1 MQQLAYV
8 GSIVPDRNP
17 FSAPPFSRSGNLYQT
32 EVVQG
37 LADLGLEPSLVL
49 SFATLPSFPKHPK
62 LWVKGQ
68 RLKEAGLPELRLQ
81 GFLNVTPFK
90 QLGLGLGAFFWL
102 VAWSLARH
110 GKRRV
115 ILAYNL
121 TVPPGLFVWLAAR
134 LTGARLCVSLNDIEV
149 PGVTVPDSRFF
160 RWDFQMHRFLIP
172 RLDGRVIMAEAT
184 RQDFAPGLPCIR
196 VEGGVGEELIRRTQR
211 SPQPEPRPE
220 AGGPF
225 RMVAVGKL
233 DETNGFDLMLEA
245 MRHLPGE
252 GWSLDIAGAGPLA
265 ARIEA
270 AAQADPR
277 IRMHGFLDLEGVLA
291 LYRRADL
298 LLVIR
303 KTQARNTRY
312 FFPVKLFEAL
322 LSAVPVLATNTG
334 HLKAEYGEYL
344 YVLED
349 ETAEGLVQG
358 IRAVQAVPW
367 EQRRELGARARAFM
381 IREKNWRSQC
391 RRLRD
396 YIEGLC

>member
-1 MQQLAYV
+1 MVEFAYV
-8 GSIVPDRNP
+8 GSLVPDRAPYNL
-17 FSAPPFSRSGNLYQT
+17 PPFSRSGNLFQT
-32 EVVQG
+32 EVVRGLGELG
-37 LADLGLEPSLVL
+37 LAPSLVL

-62 LWVKGQ
+62 LWVSGQ
-68 RLKEAGLPELRLQ
+68 RLKEAGLPELLLQ

-90 QLGLGLGAFFWL
+90 QLGLGLGAFFRL
-102 VAWSLARH
+102 AAWSLARL
-110 GKRRV
+110 GKPRV
-115 ILAYNL
+115 VLACNL

-134 LTGARLCVSLNDIEV
+134 LTGARLCVSLIDIEI
-149 PGVTVPDSRFF
+149 PGVTVPDTLFF
-160 RWDFQMHRFLIP
+160 RWDSWTHRFLIP
-172 RLDGRVIMAEAT
+172 RLDGRVVIVDAI
-184 RQDFAPGLPCIR
+184 RQDFAPGLPCLR

-211 SPQPEPRPE
+211 SPQPEPGPE

-265 ARIEA
+265 PRIEA

-291 LYRRADL
+291 LYRQADL

-312 FFPVKLFEAL
+312 FFPGKLFEAL
-322 LSAVPVLATNTG
+322 LSAVPVLATDTG

-344 YVLED
+344 HVLDE
-349 ETAEGLVQG
+349 ETAAGLAQG
-358 IRAVQAVPW
+358 IRAVQATPW
-367 EQRRELGARARAFM
+367 EQRREHGARARAFM
-381 IREKNWRSQC
+381 IREKHWLSQC
-391 RRLRD
+391 RKIRD
-396 YIEGLC
+396 YLEGLG